1 MSRGTVIS
9 NVNGG
14 KMKKSMK
21 AGALLVAGVFAL
33 SGCSSSDE
41 GTESAAESSP
51 SATAT
56 PTPTPTLAVGQEQYT
71 PAELESALAAVLAD
85 RGMDGEVITQEDL
98 APMLEGAP
106 DSLAGVAITPEQ
118 CDVLA
123 AADIAGVLESANM
136 AMIMLSDT
144 DTLTIASHPSASVM
158 DKQVEDNTRLLDE
171 CAEFQ
176 MEISGQVINASVEA
190 LDASTEGQT
199 TQAFRTSIATVD
211 PATDAEQVT
220 DTVQVSAVSG
230 TTNVQVSM
238 TGGLSSAAESDQAI
252 AQAETIINEVLAELE
267 K

>member
-1 MSRGTVIS
+1 M
-9 NVNGG
+9 N
-14 KMKKSMK
+14 KSMK

-33 SGCSSSDE
+33 SGCGSSDE
-41 GTESAAESSP
+41 GSEAASESSP

-71 PAELESALAAVLAD
+71 PAELETALAAILAD
-85 RGMDGEVITQEDL
+85 RGMAGEVITQEDL

-106 DSLAGVAITPEQ
+106 DQLAGVVITPEQ

-123 AADIAGVLESANM
+123 SADIAATLDSANM
-136 AMIMLSDT
+136 AMVMLSET
-144 DTLTIASHPSASVM
+144 DTLTIASHPSASTLE
-158 DKQVEDNTRLLDE
+158 KQVQDNTRLLED
-171 CAEFQ
+171 CAQFQ
-176 MEISGQVINASVEA
+176 MEAGGQVISAEVDS
-190 LDASTEGQT
+190 LDASTDGQE
-199 TQAFRTSIATVD
+199 TQAFRTTITA
-211 PATDAEQVT
+211 AEQVT

-238 TGGLSSAAESDQAI
+238 TGNLTTAAESEEAI